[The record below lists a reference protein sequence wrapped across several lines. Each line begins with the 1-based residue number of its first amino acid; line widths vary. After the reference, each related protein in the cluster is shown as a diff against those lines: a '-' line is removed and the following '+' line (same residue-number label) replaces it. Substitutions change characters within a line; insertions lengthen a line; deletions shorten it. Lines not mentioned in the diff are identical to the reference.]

1 FAGRTPRQ
9 SKRGRYHEPGRSG
22 GLDLSPRR
30 ITVRIYLGVDGGG
43 SKTRFALIEQ
53 SGRVLARHEEG
64 PAYYP
69 QIGPEGLRTLLAYWI
84 AREGLRLFSRMS
96 DGRTPRG
103 PLHAAMRRHFGL
115 ETDLDLCAAI
125 YGKSIMQRS
134 QFAQLSKVIAAA
146 AASGDLQARELFDL
160 AAR

>member
-1 FAGRTPRQ
+1 MLPLPRPAARPFAGRTPRQ

-69 QIGPEGLRTLLAYWI
+69 QIGLEGMRRLLARGVEATI
-84 AREGLRLFSRMS
+84 KLSGVAGHGQTVALFW
-96 DGRTPRG
+96 
-103 PLHAAMRRHFGL
+103 
-115 ETDLDLCAAI
+115 
-125 YGKSIMQRS
+125 MQTYSAER
-134 QFAQLSKVIAAA
+134 A
-146 AASGDLQARELFDL
+146 
-160 AAR
+160 